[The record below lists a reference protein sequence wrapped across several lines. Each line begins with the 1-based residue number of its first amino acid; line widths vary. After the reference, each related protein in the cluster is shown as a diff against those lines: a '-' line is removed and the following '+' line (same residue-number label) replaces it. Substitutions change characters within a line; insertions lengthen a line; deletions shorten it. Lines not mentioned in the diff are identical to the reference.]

1 MTTRHALTQ
10 TDESGSRIDNL
21 SLENAALRRKE
32 TYLNETIEKQRNQ
45 IKGFQMAMDSNEEE
59 KAGGLMDEVNV
70 RYRYADFVM
79 HELVRRRLMLILV
92 RGFDRWKNLGQTM
105 KHLQQ
110 IKREKMKIESG
121 YNLIRS
127 ERSAI
132 EKMEENLH
140 SIKMEKACLMLI
152 NKHKVTLAKKEIEA
166 TKIKA
171 QADKELMTSQLK
183 SMYYQLVQLS
193 DLESQAV
200 DAAKTRGGIHMKNLE
215 NTTKRVK
222 TWFDSAAE
230 SKTKE

>member
-1 MTTRHALTQ
+1 MSHCHALTQ
-10 TDESGSRIDNL
+10 TDESGDRIENLERDMEVSRR
-21 SLENAALRRKE
+21 ENTRL
-32 TYLNETIEKQRNQ
+32 LETIEKQRNQ
-45 IKGFQMAMDSNEEE
+45 IKALQMAMEESKDDE
-59 KAGGLMDEVNV
+59 GANGLTNEVNV

-79 HELVRRRLMLILV
+79 HELVRRRLMIILV
-92 RGFDRWKNLGQTM
+92 RGFDRWKNLGATM

-166 TKIKA
+166 TKAKA
-171 QADKELMTSQLK
+171 QAERELMTSQLR

-230 SKTKE
+230 SKTP

>member
-92 RGFDRWKNLGQTM
+92 RGFDRWKNLGQTI

-127 ERSAI
+127 
-132 EKMEENLH
+132 MPNV
-140 SIKMEKACLMLI
+140 
-152 NKHKVTLAKKEIEA
+152 NKQAQSNFSKKEIEA